1 MKAMFRGAKRSK
13 TMWLSVA
20 LIVFGALGDA
30 SAYLQGLLTPK
41 VFNATMIILGVLV
54 AVLRVLTTKPLDEK

>member
-1 MKAMFRGAKRSK
+1 MKALLRGARRSK

-30 SAYLQGLLTPK
+30 SMYLQGLLTHK
-41 VFNATMIILGVLV
+41 VY
-54 AVLRVLTTKPLDEK
+54 